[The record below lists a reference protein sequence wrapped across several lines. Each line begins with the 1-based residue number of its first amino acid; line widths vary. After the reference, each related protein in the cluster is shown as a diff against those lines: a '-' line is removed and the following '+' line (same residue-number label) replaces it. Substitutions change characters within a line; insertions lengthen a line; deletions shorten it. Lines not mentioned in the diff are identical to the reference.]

1 MEKDLLDISGE
12 DEDNWLL
19 KNTPNRGV
27 TSFAGGSS
35 RRETSYFDCSPLE
48 IPRSRRAVPP
58 RPPFS
63 PIGKRF
69 DFSSGKLISHFLK

>member
-1 MEKDLLDISGE
+1 MENDLLDISGE

-19 KNTPNRGV
+19 NRGV

-35 RRETSYFDCSPLE
+35 RRETSCFDCSPLE
-48 IPRSRRAVPP
+48 IPRSSRAVPPRPP

-69 DFSSGKLISHFLK
+69 DFWIRF